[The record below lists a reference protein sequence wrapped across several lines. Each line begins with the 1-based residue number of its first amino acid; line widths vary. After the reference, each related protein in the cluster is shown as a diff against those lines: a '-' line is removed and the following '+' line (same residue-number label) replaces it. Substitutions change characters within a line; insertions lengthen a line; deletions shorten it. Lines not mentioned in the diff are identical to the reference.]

1 MNIKFY
7 FICLFLSIN
16 ADEIYGQ
23 GNSGEHPAKS
33 SEQLSLLKHLIGESE
48 RFDREKLARI
58 EKLYEN
64 FPKTNSDHLF
74 ESYSRLYQEYA
85 LFRSD
90 SAFEYANKL
99 QVVARNLDDSSL
111 LSHARMKISFILL
124 SSGMPHEA
132 HDSLITINPHH
143 LSKEQMAEYH
153 TLMARYYYDMAD
165 YTQNES
171 YRLFYNN
178 NGGLYL
184 DSALMLYP
192 VNSFEYNYYSGLRN
206 LRFLDFDKASLFFK
220 ILIKDPKLSDHQ
232 LALTASTLGDIYIRN
247 EQRDTAISMLITAA
261 SADLR
266 SSTKET
272 SALFSLATLLFQQ
285 GDLTNASLFI
295 EKAAE
300 DASFYGSRQRKA
312 QLSVILPLIKE
323 EKLRALVGEKKN
335 LFTYAMIVTLSFV
348 ALGAL
353 TGIIIRQVKKLQV
366 QQKEISGK
374 NESLRHL
381 VEEKEWL
388 LKEIHHRVK
397 NNLQTVVSLL
407 ESQSHYL
414 EKDAL
419 MAVQNSQH
427 RVYAMSLIHQ
437 KLYSPENP
445 TTIKMSAYLPE
456 LVNYLS
462 DSFNIKQRIKF
473 SLHINEIELD
483 VSQAIPLGLI
493 LNEAITNAIK
503 YAFSSRDDNQI
514 AISMKFVEK
523 DRIELVISDN
533 GRGLPDSFQ
542 SNKNETLGLKLIKGL
557 TEDINGSLSIKSM
570 EGTHI
575 TVSFSPSAILKSNDI
590 SPTKMSKVG

>member
-1 MNIKFY
+1 MTIKFY

-16 ADEIYGQ
+16 ADQIYGQ
-23 GNSGEHPAKS
+23 GNSGVHPVKS
-33 SEQLSLLKHLIGESE
+33 AERLSLLKQLVSESE
-48 RFDREKLARI
+48 KFDLEKLTRI

-64 FPKTNSDHLF
+64 FSKTNGDNLF
-74 ESYSRLYQEYA
+74 ESYLRLYQEYA

-90 SAFEYANKL
+90 SAFEYARKL
-99 QVVARNLDDSSL
+99 QVVASTLDDPSL
-111 LSHARMKISFILL
+111 LSYARMKVSFILL

-132 HDSLITINPHH
+132 HDSLKTINPHH
-143 LSKEQMAEYH
+143 LKDQMAEYH

-165 YTQNES
+165 YMQNES

-178 NGGLYL
+178 NGGRYL

-220 ILIKDPKLSDHQ
+220 ILINDPKLSDHE

-323 EKLRALVGEKKN
+323 EKVRALVSEKKN
-335 LFTYAMIVTLSFV
+335 LFTYAIIITLSFV

-353 TGIIIRQVKKLQV
+353 TAIIIRQVKKLQV

-419 MAVQNSQH
+419 MAIQNSQH

-437 KLYSPENP
+437 KLYGPESP

-473 SLHINEIELD
+473 SLHIDEIELD

-514 AISMKFVEK
+514 VISMKFVEK

-533 GRGLPDSFQ
+533 GRGLPDSLQ
-542 SNKNETLGLKLIKGL
+542 TNKNGTLGLKLIKGL

-575 TVSFSPSAILKSNDI
+575 TISFSPNAILKSNHI
-590 SPTKMSKVG
+590 NPTKMSKVG